1 MSTICNFPTC
11 DRKPESTGWCIFHAC
26 YSNAV
31 VVKKAKP
38 IKKESDARKEIN
50 KQLKKLAP
58 QIIAKHPMCQI
69 KSEKCTGKSEC
80 VHHVRGR
87 LKDNILNEKT
97 LLSVCAACN
106 LWCETNTA
114 EAVAKGFKKS
124 RFKTD

>member
-1 MSTICNFPTC
+1 MSECNFPTC
-11 DRKPESTGWCIFHAC
+11 SRKSEPNGYCLFHAM
-26 YSNAV
+26 YSNSVAV
-31 VVKKAKP
+31 KPKKEV
-38 IKKESDARKEIN
+38 KKESDARKEIN

-80 VHHVRGR
+80 AHHVRGR

-97 LLSVCAACN
+97 LLAVCYACN
-106 LWCETNTA
+106 LWCETNTGQA
-114 EAVAKGFKKS
+114 IAKGFKKS